1 MGMEMIKFMQIG
13 VTVEEAQV
21 LRQVPHIIIH
31 LAPHTALTQILH
43 QGEFAIL
50 DQEEDAITIIVKG
63 KKFMGAK

>member
-1 MGMEMIKFMQIG
+1 MIKSMQIG

-21 LRQVPHIIIH
+21 LRQVPH
-31 LAPHTALTQILH
+31 TALTQIL
-43 QGEFAIL
+43 QQEEFAIL